1 MSLVVQVDD
10 DNKKLFEEKL
20 RTLINDKSL
29 KWGKKDNV
37 YLKIYN
43 KSNGEMN
50 VKFWELFE
58 IDGKEYRKPLHN
70 PDNLIENNFEGEVI
84 FKLDKI
90 FHGKINKRK
99 DSLKSIISVAEEVLV
114 REVIEEYSYFEE
126 HPVWEES
133 EDDDN
138 SDEVDEHTPPPWKR
152 TKDLR
157 LK

>member
-1 MSLVVQVDD
+1 MMTTVMGLM
-10 DNKKLFEEKL
+10 NTL
-20 RTLINDKSL
+20 LINDKSL
-29 KWGKKDNV
+29 KWVKKDNV
-37 YLKIYN
+37 YLKIFD
-43 KSNGEMN
+43 KPNGKMN
-50 VKFWELFE
+50 VKFWQLFE
-58 IDGKEYRKPLHN
+58 RDGKEYRKPLHN
-70 PDNLIENNFEGEVI
+70 PENLIKKNFEGEVV

-90 FHGKINKRK
+90 FNGKINKGK

-126 HPVWEES
+126 EYPVWEES

-138 SDEVDEHTPPPWKR
+138 SDGVDEHTPPPWKR

>member
-1 MSLVVQVDD
+1 MMTTVMGLM
-10 DNKKLFEEKL
+10 NTL
-20 RTLINDKSL
+20 LINDKSL
-29 KWGKKDNV
+29 KWVKKDNV
-37 YLKIYN
+37 YLKIFDKPN
-43 KSNGEMN
+43 RKMN
-50 VKFWELFE
+50 VKFWQLFE
-58 IDGKEYRKPLHN
+58 RDGKEYRKPLHN
-70 PDNLIENNFEGEVI
+70 PENLIEKNFEGEVV

-90 FHGKINKRK
+90 FNGKISKGK

-126 HPVWEES
+126 EYPVWEES

-138 SDEVDEHTPPPWKR
+138 SDGVDEHTPPPWKR